1 MLTWFEHFNS
11 ETGGKFEQLVFAA
24 FFDVVLLFV
33 KAKRMSDTI
42 QERNLQGCVVISV
55 DYQLIVSA

>member
-1 MLTWFEHFNS
+1 MHRSS